1 MEELS
6 LNNKLLMLE
15 VEGAEGPFK
24 MKLPSYWIWR
34 LPCVMM
40 AVFRS

>member
-1 MEELS
+1 MEVLS

-24 MKLPSYWIWR
+24 MKLPSYWIIIG
-34 LPCVMM
+34 
-40 AVFRS
+40 